1 MDDDDLA
8 VDDTLTGVLAHGL
21 LGSMSVIKGTLST
34 VLAHRDRLDP
44 ETFAKLV
51 QSAMVQADHVTETL
65 KGIVQGLPREVL
77 VVLDELNRQPH

>member
-21 LGSMSVIKGTLST
+21 LGSMSVVKGTLST
-34 VLAHRDRLDP
+34 VLAHRERLD
-44 ETFAKLV
+44 EDTFAQLV
-51 QSAMVQADHVTETL
+51 RAAIVQADHVTETL

-77 VVLDELNRQPH
+77 IVLDELNRQPH